1 MTLHGRPFD
10 LASPRTRPSVMGTP
24 EIGSSIAVSD
34 RSDWTRLA
42 LGLIAVYVLFQ
53 WSAATLGSDRGQAGL
68 VVAGIVVSGT
78 VLVESLWSRR
88 AITSTLRAVGLGAP
102 RLRGLAVA
110 AGVCGL
116 LLLVVPAFS
125 LATGSA
131 VTTMDGWV
139 WLIPGL
145 FAQAGIAEETLF
157 RGYLFGRLRTGRTF
171 WRAAA
176 LSMVPFVAVHL
187 VLFIT
192 MPFWVAMAAL
202 MLAVV
207 TSFPMAQLFELGGST
222 IWPPALM
229 HFVVQGTVKVTV
241 LSGEASAAFP
251 LVWMLASAVLPLFV
265 FLVPRPRSMGTTS
278 ATA

>member
-1 MTLHGRPFD
+1 
-10 LASPRTRPSVMGTP
+10 
-24 EIGSSIAVSD
+24 
-34 RSDWTRLA
+34 
-42 LGLIAVYVLFQ
+42 
-53 WSAATLGSDRGQAGL
+53 
-68 VVAGIVVSGT
+68 
-78 VLVESLWSRR
+78 
-88 AITSTLRAVGLGAP
+88 
-102 RLRGLAVA
+102 
-110 AGVCGL
+110 
-116 LLLVVPAFS
+116 
-125 LATGSA
+125 
-131 VTTMDGWV
+131 MDGWV